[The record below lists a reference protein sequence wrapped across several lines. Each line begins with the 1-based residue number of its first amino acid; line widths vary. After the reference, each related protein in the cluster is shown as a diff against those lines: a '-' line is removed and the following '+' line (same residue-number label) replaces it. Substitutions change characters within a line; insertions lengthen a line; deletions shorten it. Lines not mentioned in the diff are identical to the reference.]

1 MSDDNRVR
9 SMRIA
14 SQEGREPFFYIQRT
28 ARQQGLAMKLKPTS
42 PDTPR
47 TPRLIIVATSRMIP
61 LSLAVVTIEKG
72 GMRRNG
78 RLLAAGNPAWLQILG
93 HSPKGS
99 RLPVSIGVTRH
110 RAV

>member
-61 LSLAVVTIEKG
+61 LSLTAVTAVEG
-72 GMRRNG
+72 GMDGDG
-78 RLLAAGNPAWLQILG
+78 RILAAANPARASWL
-93 HSPKGS
+93 
-99 RLPVSIGVTRH
+99 
-110 RAV
+110 